1 MKGFSETLGIE
12 YISARKAF
20 RDESGCLDRIG
31 NDLLVSDKLHLTP
44 AGSKY
49 LIDRIAPT
57 LLRDLARE

>member
-1 MKGFSETLGIE
+1 MKGFSEALGVE

-20 RDESGCLDRIG
+20 CDESGCLDRTG
-31 NDLLVSDKLHLTP
+31 NDLLVSDMVHLTP